1 MALEE
6 KEHKHTAG
14 EQHDCQGLSDTQ
26 AEVEVVE
33 RNKIE
38 VVERNKIEV
47 VERNKV
53 EEVAHTDKIACKEK
67 GLLS

>member
-33 RNKIE
+33 RNKVE
-38 VVERNKIEV
+38 VNKLEV